1 MLQLYNQGE
10 YASVV
15 THGNPLHTDSAELG
29 CDGGLRRCFGT
40 HCTLY
45 LGRTN
50 KLQRK
55 HFTRHITRVDKKKN
69 NNNKQE
75 EIELS
80 RVLLVVLFQAG
91 VGTFTTSFVS
101 EPKEA
106 TQESNIL
113 LKSHLVLCWFIH
125 YD

>member
-1 MLQLYNQGE
+1 MLQLYNQAE

-29 CDGGLRRCFGT
+29 CDGGLRRCCGT

-55 HFTRHITRVDKKKN
+55 HFTRHITRVDKKK
-69 NNNKQE
+69 
-75 EIELS
+75 IS
-80 RVLLVVLFQAG
+80 RKKSNFLEFFSSFPGRCGNLYSKLCFGTKGTYTGIKHSVEVTSGVVLLY
-91 VGTFTTSFVS
+91 TF
-101 EPKEA
+101 
-106 TQESNIL
+106 
-113 LKSHLVLCWFIH
+113 
-125 YD
+125 